1 MKNLQINTNFGY
13 SDDNYC
19 CQENIKH
26 LRGDTYI
33 YVNWG
38 NVAMPESLED
48 LFEILPQNNKKRKL
62 IQFLKAIYDES
73 YYNPNYEDFTSFE
86 NVVAHIFGVYSI
98 ETMKDFVNNLTDFG
112 IEVTPKFDIYISRG
126 YSQGDAYEIFVPH
139 SLREVWGLDDNAE
152 VLTKDLQKQI
162 DHYLWDSEI
171 YGTFN
176 ISFEYEVVR
185 ETFGDSI
192 IMNFDEKF
200 EYGEWGNYSYEFEL
214 GIEGIIK
221 CINRLTNN
229 ALNEN
234 EILQIRENLESLD
247 QDDVKYDW

>member
-1 MKNLQINTNFGY
+1 MKNLQITSNFGY

-33 YVNWG
+33 YVDWG

-48 LFEILPQNNKKRKL
+48 LFEILPQNNKKRLL
-62 IQFLKAIYDES
+62 IQYIKEFVD
-73 YYNPNYEDFTSFE
+73 YYPNYEDFSTFS
-86 NVVAHIFGVYSI
+86 NVVCHIFNEYSLLDI
-98 ETMKDFVNNLTDFG
+98 KYFVRNLDNFG
-112 IEVTPKFDIYISRG
+112 IEVTPKFDRYISRG
-126 YSQGDAYEIFVPH
+126 EYEILVPH
-139 SLREVWGLDDNAE
+139 SLREVWGLADGAE

-171 YGTFN
+171 YGTLG
-176 ISFEYEVVR
+176 ISFEYEVRR

-192 IMNFDEKF
+192 IMNFDEEFDYCEWSNDAF
-200 EYGEWGNYSYEFEL
+200 EFDL
-214 GIEGIIK
+214 DIDRIIK

-229 ALNEN
+229 ALNED
-234 EILQIRENLESLD
+234 EILEIRKSLESLD
-247 QDDVKYDW
+247 QSDVKYN

>member
-1 MKNLQINTNFGY
+1 MKKLQITANFGY

-33 YVNWG
+33 YVDWG
-38 NVAMPESLED
+38 NIAEPESLED

-62 IQFLKAIYDES
+62 IQFLKEYS
-73 YYNPNYEDFTSFE
+73 NYYPNYEDFKTFE
-86 NVVAHIFGVYSI
+86 DVVENIFSEYS
-98 ETMKDFVNNLTDFG
+98 TNSMKDFVNNLADFG
-112 IEVTPKFDIYISRG
+112 IEVTPKFDHYISRG
-126 YSQGDAYEIFVPH
+126 YSQGDAVEIFVPH
-139 SLREVWGLDDNAE
+139 SLRTVWGLDDNAE
-152 VLTKDLQKQI
+152 VLDKALQKQI

-176 ISFEYEVVR
+176 ISFEYEVRR

-192 IMNFDEKF
+192 IIKFDEEF
-200 EYGEWGNYSYEFEL
+200 EYGEWGNDTFEFDL
-214 GIEGIIK
+214 DIEGIIK

-247 QDDVKYDW
+247 QSDVKYN

>member
-1 MKNLQINTNFGY
+1 MKNLQITANFGY

-19 CQENIKH
+19 YQENIKH
-26 LRGDTYI
+26 LRKDTYV
-33 YVNWG
+33 YVDWG
-38 NVAMPESLED
+38 NIETPESLED

-62 IQFLKAIYDES
+62 IQFLKEYS
-73 YYNPNYEDFTSFE
+73 NYYPNYEDFKTFE
-86 NVVAHIFGVYSI
+86 DVVGYIFNEYSI
-98 ETMKDFVNNLTDFG
+98 ETMKDFVYNLLEFG
-112 IEVTPKFDIYISRG
+112 IEVTPKFDHYISRG
-126 YSQGDAYEIFVPH
+126 YNDATEILVPY
-139 SLREVWGLDDNAE
+139 SLRKVWGLADDTE

-185 ETFGDSI
+185 ETFGDSV
-192 IMNFDEKF
+192 IMNFAEEF
-200 EYGEWGNYSYEFEL
+200 EYVEWGNDSYEFDL
-214 GIEGIIK
+214 DIEGIIK